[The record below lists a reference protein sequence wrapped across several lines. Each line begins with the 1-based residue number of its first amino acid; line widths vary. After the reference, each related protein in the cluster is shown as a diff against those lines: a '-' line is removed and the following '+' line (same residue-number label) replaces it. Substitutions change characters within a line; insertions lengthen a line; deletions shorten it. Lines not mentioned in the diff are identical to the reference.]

1 MNDILNE
8 LHTLRMFALNVKRQ
22 ADQQQL
28 WGIAVQ
34 CAIICD
40 EATRAIEHYNR
51 HADNV
56 TPPAPRP

>member
-1 MNDILNE
+1 MTEILNE

-28 WGIAVQ
+28 WTVAVQ

-40 EATRAIEHYNR
+40 AATRAIEAYNER
-51 HADNV
+51 TTAHR
-56 TPPAPRP
+56 APRP